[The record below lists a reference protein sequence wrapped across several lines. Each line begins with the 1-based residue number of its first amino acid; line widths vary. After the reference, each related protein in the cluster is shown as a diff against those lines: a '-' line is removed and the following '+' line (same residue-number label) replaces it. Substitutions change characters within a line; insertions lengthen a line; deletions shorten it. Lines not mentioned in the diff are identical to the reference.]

1 MAEAI
6 ADPRRREVRQGLIST
21 TLTGRR
27 FFTSIDGLDKIGD
40 PPALLGRH
48 QQFDS
53 NGSPIVTP
61 KREPPSTTLRRN
73 HETSRKF
80 KSHPLGV

>member
-27 FFTSIDGLDKIGD
+27 FFTSIDGLVAC
-40 PPALLGRH
+40 PLVRA
-48 QQFDS
+48 
-53 NGSPIVTP
+53 
-61 KREPPSTTLRRN
+61 
-73 HETSRKF
+73 
-80 KSHPLGV
+80 KSCAGAITKLT